1 MVVSDNQPVSAANLK
16 AVVDLILGGGTSLE
30 SF

>member
-1 MVVSDNQPVSAANLK
+1 MAVTSNQPVSAENLK

>member
-1 MVVSDNQPVSAANLK
+1 MAVSDNQPVSAANLK
-16 AVVDLILGGGTSLE
+16 AAVDLILGGGTSLE